1 MDPVVAGAVVTVLVS
16 VVSGAVK
23 IAYRWLGTEVELA
36 RIADEGATARVRYAV
51 PRGAMQES
59 VKDRRIWFAPESH
72 GPGGGCD
79 GGCRQL

>member
-1 MDPVVAGAVVTVLVS
+1 MDPVVAGAAVAVLVS

-36 RIADEGATARVRYAV
+36 RIADEGATARIRYAA

-59 VKDRRIWFAPESH
+59 AGARRIWFTPESH
-72 GPGGGCD
+72 GIGGGCD
-79 GGCRQL
+79 GGCQS